1 MCLDVQKADQY
12 ARACLKQGN
21 TAVSKITKNNTR
33 ARQRTSKAI
42 CYLYVLNIAHKE
54 VEQAFDSRKRRR
66 RKQNGYWGG
75 MRKNSIRWI
84 ELNIKYRIVG

>member
-1 MCLDVQKADQY
+1 M
-12 ARACLKQGN
+12 
-21 TAVSKITKNNTR
+21 
-33 ARQRTSKAI
+33 
-42 CYLYVLNIAHKE
+42 LNIAHKE
-54 VEQAFDSRKRRR
+54 VEQAFDSRKRR